1 MSAPA
6 LRVLPVMA
14 VAALAACATHH
25 AATADPMGRSF
36 VSTGISGTPIPGGGP
51 LTLSF
56 AGGRVTADAGCNT
69 SSGAAR
75 FDEDTVVVSD
85 LTTTLLGCT
94 SDRAGADAWQT
105 GLLQSSPTWKL
116 DRNTLTLTGN
126 NSIVMLKDKKIVEP
140 DRPLTG
146 TTWIVTT
153 LIQLQGLVR
162 TVTLE
167 QARPTLTIAAD
178 GAVSGSAGCN
188 RVTGTADLPESG
200 GSDLT
205 FHLAT
210 TRMAC
215 ADDVMALEG
224 QVLQALDGRTTAT
237 VDGNT
242 LTLRNPGNGTGL
254 VLRAE

>member
-1 MSAPA
+1 MSAPV
-6 LRVLPVMA
+6 LRALPVLA
-14 VAALAACATHH
+14 VAAVAACSSHH
-25 AATADPMGRSF
+25 DTTADPMGRSF

-56 AGGRVTADAGCNT
+56 ADGRVTADAGCNA

-75 FDEDTVVVSD
+75 FDGDTLQVTD
-85 LTTTLLGCT
+85 LATTLLGCT
-94 SDRAGADAWQT
+94 SDKSGADGWQT

-126 NSIVMLKDKKIVEP
+126 NSIVTLKDKKIVEP

-146 TTWIVTT
+146 TPWIVTT
-153 LIQLQGLVR
+153 LIQPQGMVR
-162 TVTLE
+162 TATLE
-167 QARPTLTIAAD
+167 QVRPTLTIAGD
-178 GAVSGSAGCN
+178 GTVSGSAGCN
-188 RVTGTADLPESG
+188 RLIGTADLPDSG
-200 GSDLT
+200 GSDVT
-205 FHLAT
+205 FHLGT

-215 ADDVMALEG
+215 ADDVMDLER

-242 LTLRNPGNGTGL
+242 LTLRNPGNNTGL